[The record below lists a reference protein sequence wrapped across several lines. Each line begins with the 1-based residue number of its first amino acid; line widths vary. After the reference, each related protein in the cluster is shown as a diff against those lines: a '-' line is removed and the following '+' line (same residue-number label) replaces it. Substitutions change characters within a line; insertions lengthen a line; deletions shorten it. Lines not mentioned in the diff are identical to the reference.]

1 MFKKTP
7 DTNRIGLEKTIDN
20 LIASM
25 SNVSPDSPEYKAM
38 TENLTKLYALRD
50 EKSHKSASPD
60 AVLAVAGNLLGI
72 AMIVGHERVGV
83 VTSKALQF
91 VMKAK

>member
-1 MFKKTP
+1 MFNKKP
-7 DTNRIGLEKTIDN
+7 DTNRQGLEATIDD
-20 LIASM
+20 LMAQM
-25 SNVSPDSPEYKAM
+25 SDHKPDSPEYKAM

-50 EKSHKSASPD
+50 EKSAKGVSPD
-60 AVLAVAGNLLGI
+60 AVLAVAGNLMGI
-72 AMIVGHERVGV
+72 AMIVGHERIGV

>member
-1 MFKKTP
+1 MFKKKP
-7 DTNRIGLEKTIDN
+7 DTNRIGLEKTIDD
-20 LIASM
+20 LIVRMAE
-25 SNVSPDSPEYKAM
+25 VRPETPEYKAM

-50 EKSHKSASPD
+50 EKSNKSVSPD
-60 AVLAVAGNLLGI
+60 AVLAVAGNLMGI

>member
-1 MFKKTP
+1 MFTKKP
-7 DTNRIGLEKTIDN
+7 DTNRQNLETTIDY
-20 LIASM
+20 LLDRLSHAE
-25 SNVSPDSPEYKAM
+25 PHTQEYAAM

-50 EKSHKSASPD
+50 EKSYKGASPD
-60 AVLAVAGNLLGI
+60 VILTVAGNLLGI

>member
-1 MFKKTP
+1 MFNNKP
-7 DTNRIGLEKTIDN
+7 DTNREGLEKTIDA
-20 LIASM
+20 LILSM
-25 SNVSPDSPEYKAM
+25 ANTLPETPEYKAM

-50 EKSHKSASPD
+50 EKSNRSVSPD